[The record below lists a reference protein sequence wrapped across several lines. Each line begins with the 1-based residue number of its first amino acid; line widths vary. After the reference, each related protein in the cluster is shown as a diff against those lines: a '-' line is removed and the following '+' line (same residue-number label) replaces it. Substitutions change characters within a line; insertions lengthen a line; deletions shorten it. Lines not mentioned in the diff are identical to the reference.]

1 MNFEF
6 PTPKKRGPA
15 SRRWPLP
22 WSDPPEGEVG
32 MPVGYR
38 FRFTQ
43 PALAQLTVG
52 EFVAYSTGVE
62 FETVATLVMS
72 DPPDNRLELD
82 DLRTRLLSGLAVE
95 IILPDGT
102 VVSARSSGS
111 PATEPQPPALTRLWH
126 GRGGGRAHWTQ
137 RDTWYLWQP
146 PVAGTLTFVCRWPEV
161 GIDERVHEVEAE
173 RIRSASQQALRFW
186 RQ

>member
-38 FRFTQ
+38 FRFIQ

-72 DPPDNRLELD
+72 DPPHNRLELD

-111 PATEPQPPALTRLWH
+111 SATEPQPRPDSPLAWRRRRPSTLDTARHLVPLAAAGSGDIDFRL
-126 GRGGGRAHWTQ
+126 
-137 RDTWYLWQP
+137 
-146 PVAGTLTFVCRWPEV
+146 
-161 GIDERVHEVEAE
+161 
-173 RIRSASQQALRFW
+173 
-186 RQ
+186 